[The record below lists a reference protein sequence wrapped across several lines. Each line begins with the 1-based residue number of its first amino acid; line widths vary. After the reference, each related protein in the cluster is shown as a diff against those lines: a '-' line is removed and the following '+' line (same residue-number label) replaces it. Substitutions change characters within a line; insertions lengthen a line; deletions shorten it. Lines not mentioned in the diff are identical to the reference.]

1 MKQSLIATLV
11 LAALPFTAS
20 AQDASATK
28 SAGSAATTTTTTT
41 PATATTP
48 ATTTTTTTTAA
59 TSTTPAATTTTTTP
73 VAAPAPAAAPFDAN
87 VPPPAPAAPDA
98 AQNGGWTGSGEFG
111 FASSRGN
118 SHTENANAKLGL
130 SQENELW
137 KNNIY
142 LNGLRSKGETSVTDA
157 DGNTVDRF
165 STTANRYDTGASV
178 GYKFD
183 PRSYIV
189 TAARYE
195 HDDFGANLWQGIV
208 SVGYGYIALKNDRA
222 ELSFE
227 VGPGYKRYQPAK
239 STRPELNADGT
250 PVVDPVTG
258 AAVSVPYTPNT
269 EGEVV
274 GRSLINGKYRLTEN
288 TALEDTLLIEAG
300 SKNQYYQNDIGLS
313 VSMTKKMAL
322 KLGYQIRY
330 NSDTQPGTVSTDKL
344 MTTNLVYNF

>member
-1 MKQSLIATLV
+1 MASAYPEVSTEFERLSTSAYGEEEAFLRTLAAGTEILDLAVLKTKKAEAATL
-11 LAALPFTAS
+11 PGDTAFLLH
-20 AQDASATK
+20 DT
-28 SAGSAATTTTTTT
+28 
-41 PATATTP
+41 
-48 ATTTTTTTTAA
+48 
-59 TSTTPAATTTTTTP
+59 
-73 VAAPAPAAAPFDAN
+73 
-87 VPPPAPAAPDA
+87 
-98 AQNGGWTGSGEFG
+98 FG
-111 FASSRGN
+111 FPIDLTLEIAEEAGLTVDRDAFDKLMSEQR
-118 SHTENANAKLGL
+118 TRAKTDAKAKKGAIADLA
-130 SQENELW
+130 
-137 KNNIY
+137 IY
-142 LNGLRSKGETSVTDA
+142 SDLRSKGETSVTDA

-330 NSDTQPGTVSTDKL
+330 NSDIQPGTVSTDKL

>member
-1 MKQSLIATLV
+1 MKQHLIATLV

-20 AQDASATK
+20 AQDANATK
-28 SAGSAATTTTTTT
+28 TAGTATTTTTTT

-48 ATTTTTTTTAA
+48 ATTTTTTTPAS
-59 TSTTPAATTTTTTP
+59 STTPATTTTTAATP
-73 VAAPAPAAAPFDAN
+73 VPAPAPTVPFDTN
-87 VPPPAPAAPDA
+87 APTPNGAPNA

-118 SHTENANAKLGL
+118 SRTENANAKLGL

-142 LNGLRSKGETSVTDA
+142 LNGLRSKGETTVTDA
-157 DGNTVDRF
+157 DGNTIDKF

-208 SVGYGYIALKNDRA
+208 SVGYGYIALKNERA

-250 PVVDPVTG
+250 PVIDPVTG
-258 AAVSVPYTPNT
+258 DAVSVPYTPNT

-274 GRSLINGKYRLTEN
+274 ARSLINGKYRLTEN
-288 TALEDTLLIEAG
+288 TALEDTLLVEAG